1 MLTQLGQT
9 SPYAPEVM
17 TLGPTSTSSVMAY
30 VYTGGTTKASKCVTV
45 THAMA
50 LWEAEN
56 YSIALGGN
64 VGVGDKMLQFST
76 LYWGAAV
83 FGQIS
88 LGLSVGA
95 CVCIGGGPS
104 GAPAASD
111 AMRQLVEDVRTFEI
125 TVLGVVP
132 AQLQGAWPGGPATV
146 PSGLRMIVFWA
157 DKCPVDVSRTW
168 RAAGLRVVDLLIA
181 SEYWLALFSD
191 CSTWSD
197 DDVEKHVY
205 RRLPALDARFLVQ
218 TGNDNGGDV
227 QFRDALPG
235 EVGKMHLA
243 GPTTSPGYVCPDG
256 RVSLE
261 FHSAVRRVDG

>member
-1 MLTQLGQT
+1 
-9 SPYAPEVM
+9 
-17 TLGPTSTSSVMAY
+17 
-30 VYTGGTTKASKCVTV
+30 
-45 THAMA
+45 
-50 LWEAEN
+50 
-56 YSIALGGN
+56 
-64 VGVGDKMLQFST
+64 MLQFST

-111 AMRQLVEDVRTFEI
+111 AMRQLVQDVRTFEI

-132 AQLQGAWPGGPATV
+132 AQLQGAWPGGPATA
-146 PSGLRMIVFWA
+146 PSGLRMIVFSA

-181 SEYWLALFSD
+181 SEYWLALFSV

-227 QFRDALPG
+227 QFRDALRA
-235 EVGKMHLA
+235 KSA
-243 GPTTSPGYVCPDG
+243 RCTWPDLPLRQAMCVLMG
-256 RVSLE
+256 A
-261 FHSAVRRVDG
+261 SAWSSTAQCAVWMAEAFFARGTCCASCQMAVLCTAAAQTRS